1 MVEPIKAFGSPI
13 GDVMIRRPY
22 AQFQS
27 MLDATQPKGHRY
39 YLKSEYLSEV
49 EPELCDKFMTHAE
62 KIPSPHS
69 ALIFFQLE
77 GALNDIA
84 NDHSAVG
91 NRDARYVLNIAGSWE
106 EEEDDNVNIAWAR
119 TAWDDM
125 KSFSTGGTYIYFLTA
140 DEGPQRNE
148 AALGVNIKQL
158 AKVKAKWDPD
168 NVFRINRNI
177 APVK

>member
-1 MVEPIKAFGSPI
+1 M
-13 GDVMIRRPY
+13 
-22 AQFQS
+22 
-27 MLDATQPKGHRY
+27 
-39 YLKSEYLSEV
+39 
-49 EPELCDKFMTHAE
+49 
-62 KIPSPHS
+62 
-69 ALIFFQLE
+69 
-77 GALNDIA
+77 NDIA